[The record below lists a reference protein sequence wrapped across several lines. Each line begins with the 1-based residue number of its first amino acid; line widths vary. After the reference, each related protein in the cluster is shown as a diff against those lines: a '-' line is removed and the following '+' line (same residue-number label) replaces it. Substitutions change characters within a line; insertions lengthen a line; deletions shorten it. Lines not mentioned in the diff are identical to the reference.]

1 MQSTIKKRLGKIS
14 DLLFLMTG
22 LFCGGILML
31 SFSYRITADE
41 FWKRLGMSKDAA
53 EQKITGSIL
62 GGYVNSQG
70 VSNLRQLMNADKKA
84 LVTDLLNYTKKYTAT
99 PAFIAQYHE
108 LREKNKPAFTGL
120 KTPEAF
126 RKENIESWQEQVKK
140 LETSVKNADTVL
152 RPVFRQ
158 SLEEA
163 RKQLKEAEN
172 PESRIYMNYRL
183 QYEESATAL
192 QAGNAEA
199 LQQWAEKYPENHRIF
214 LKHRLTQFLQET
226 ENIDFSAKTILKNGK
241 KVFVLPEHEKQ
252 SRNWKMAW
260 RSGREVVET
269 ARAFVQQWLKEL
281 N

>member
-70 VSNLRQLMNADKKA
+70 VTNLRQLMNADKKA

-214 LKHRLTQFLQET
+214 LNTGLHNSCRKPKTLTFRQ
-226 ENIDFSAKTILKNGK
+226 
-241 KVFVLPEHEKQ
+241 KQ
-252 SRNWKMAW
+252 Y
-260 RSGREVVET
+260 
-269 ARAFVQQWLKEL
+269 
-281 N
+281 